1 MRIEKYDT
9 TILQSKT
16 CTNIVLVIK
25 SLLRMINKSDNKH
38 SVNDKSVLKTS
49 RNIIKK
55 QKRARDR
62 MSLIHEKHHQ
72 SALKRNENKRLKEND
87 SVSKS

>member
-9 TILQSKT
+9 TVLQSKT
-16 CTNIVLVIK
+16 CANIVLVIT

-38 SVNDKSVLKTS
+38 SVNDKSILKTS

-55 QKRARDR
+55 QKQARDR
-62 MSLIHEKHHQ
+62 MNSIHEKHRK
-72 SALKRNENKRLKEND
+72 SALKRNEKRLLKEND
-87 SVSKS
+87 SVFKS